1 MFECHTIKMMFK
13 KIPLYVLFLIVSLTN
28 VYGQPATKKQKQL
41 TRVLFVFDCSLSMS
55 KKWEN
60 STNMDISKKIL
71 QNTVDSLS
79 RLEDVQ
85 VALRLYGHQHTVS
98 PNRDCKD
105 TKLEV
110 PFYKGNT
117 AALKQKIKEAQP
129 RGTTPIAYTLE
140 QCGNDFPDNNSRN
153 IIILIT
159 DGVEECNGDPCAI
172 SAALQ
177 SKGVILR
184 PFVIGVG
191 LDENFRKTFECVGKY
206 FDAANEKS
214 FKNAM
219 NVIISQALNSTT
231 AQVNL
236 LDQYGKPTETSV
248 NMSFVDSKTGAIK
261 YNYIHTINNR
271 GNPDTVQL
279 DPLSTYKMIVHTIPP
294 VEKDNIE
301 LNPGKHTIIAVDA
314 PQGNLILKSNGNDQR
329 DLKYI
334 LRQKGELKTLLISE
348 SDKTEKLII
357 GKYDIE
363 ILSLPRTMIENIDI
377 SQSKTTTIQI
387 PSPGIASVSFSSP
400 GTGQLFLNEK
410 NQLKWVYNF
419 GETTVRENL
428 ILQPG
433 TYTIVFKPKAAKES
447 LYSVTKEFK
456 IESGASVQV
465 KLN

>member
-1 MFECHTIKMMFK
+1 
-13 KIPLYVLFLIVSLTN
+13 
-28 VYGQPATKKQKQL
+28 
-41 TRVLFVFDCSLSMS
+41 
-55 KKWEN
+55 
-60 STNMDISKKIL
+60 
-71 QNTVDSLS
+71 
-79 RLEDVQ
+79 
-85 VALRLYGHQHTVS
+85 
-98 PNRDCKD
+98 
-105 TKLEV
+105 
-110 PFYKGNT
+110 
-117 AALKQKIKEAQP
+117 
-129 RGTTPIAYTLE
+129 
-140 QCGNDFPDNNSRN
+140 
-153 IIILIT
+153 
-159 DGVEECNGDPCAI
+159 
-172 SAALQ
+172 
-177 SKGVILR
+177 
-184 PFVIGVG
+184 
-191 LDENFRKTFECVGKY
+191 
-206 FDAANEKS
+206 
-214 FKNAM
+214 
-219 NVIISQALNSTT
+219 
-231 AQVNL
+231 
-236 LDQYGKPTETSV
+236 
-248 NMSFVDSKTGAIK
+248 
-261 YNYIHTINNR
+261 
-271 GNPDTVQL
+271 
-279 DPLSTYKMIVHTIPP
+279 MIVHTIPP

-357 GKYDIE
+357 GKYDVE
-363 ILSLPRTMIENIDI
+363 ILSLPRTMIENIDV

>member
-1 MFECHTIKMMFK
+1 MMFK
-13 KIPLYVLFLIVSLTN
+13 KIPLCVLFLIVSLTY

-85 VALRLYGHQHTVS
+85 VGLRLYGHQHTVS

-363 ILSLPRTMIENIDI
+363 IL
-377 SQSKTTTIQI
+377 
-387 PSPGIASVSFSSP
+387 
-400 GTGQLFLNEK
+400 
-410 NQLKWVYNF
+410 
-419 GETTVRENL
+419 
-428 ILQPG
+428 
-433 TYTIVFKPKAAKES
+433 
-447 LYSVTKEFK
+447 
-456 IESGASVQV
+456 
-465 KLN
+465 

>member
-1 MFECHTIKMMFK
+1 
-13 KIPLYVLFLIVSLTN
+13 
-28 VYGQPATKKQKQL
+28 
-41 TRVLFVFDCSLSMS
+41 
-55 KKWEN
+55 
-60 STNMDISKKIL
+60 
-71 QNTVDSLS
+71 
-79 RLEDVQ
+79 
-85 VALRLYGHQHTVS
+85 
-98 PNRDCKD
+98 
-105 TKLEV
+105 V

-248 NMSFVDSKTGAIK
+248 NMSFIDSKTGAIK

-363 ILSLPRTMIENIDI
+363 ILSLPRTMIESIDV